1 MTRGRDLGEAGAGV
15 TAGAAVGLALKITAD
30 VTVEITVEVTVE
42 VTVRRPSLRGLGDPR
57 ALEAVRAARPP

>member
-30 VTVEITVEVTVE
+30 VTVEITVEVTV
-42 VTVRRPSLRGLGDPR
+42 RRPSLRGLGDPR

>member
-30 VTVEITVEVTVE
+30 VTVEITVEI
-42 VTVRRPSLRGLGDPR
+42 TVRRPSLRGLGDPR

>member
-30 VTVEITVEVTVE
+30 VTVEITV

>member
-30 VTVEITVEVTVE
+30 VTVEITV
-42 VTVRRPSLRGLGDPR
+42 RRPSLRGLGDPR